1 MREAAAY
8 LDNADWV
15 QCHRDVP
22 DVSAHAELDLCAPKW
37 YISTPDSGHK
47 MLDCRAPCR
56 TRQLSHDL
64 PIMMAIVTP
73 SESKKRANVSARRA
87 KDVRD
92 RPRARGWGLVIR
104 TQATGG
110 RRAGAPAA
118 RAGARRG

>member
-73 SESKKRANVSARRA
+73 SESSWRANVSARRA

-92 RPRARGWGLVIR
+92 RPRARGRGLVMR
-104 TQATGG
+104 TQATRMHQSVAPTTRTMT
-110 RRAGAPAA
+110 RRV
-118 RAGARRG
+118 